1 MTHGTAPGVP
11 PAAGDRGTPRAAR
24 AGQTVRLHPQTV
36 RLTVRLSLTWGFA
49 GQRPRLPGRADGACH
64 LPASAGLPGY
74 PWAGSRRS
82 RAPPRRGSG

>member
-1 MTHGTAPGVP
+1 MTHGTAPGAP

-64 LPASAGLPGY
+64 HQLPGGVTGV
-74 PWAGSRRS
+74 PLGGKPQKPGSPSS
-82 RAPPRRGSG
+82 R